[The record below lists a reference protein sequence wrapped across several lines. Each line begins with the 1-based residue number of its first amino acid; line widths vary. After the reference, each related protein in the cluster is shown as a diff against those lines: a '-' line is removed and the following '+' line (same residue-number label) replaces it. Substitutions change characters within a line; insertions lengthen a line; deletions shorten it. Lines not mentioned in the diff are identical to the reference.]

1 MTSNSRCLKIKCG
14 TCSGARYGV
23 STHVLKSGV
32 FIFCEQEAYEIFA
45 IDKLIG
51 AIINQVSASIVVFS
65 IIYLQ
70 AKIKVQVVLGDP
82 KSLELELLKKE
93 RTHGTLT
100 TQDQINS
107 RQNAE
112 RILGPDGNLF
122 RIDWVRVFSS
132 DMSVDDIDRVS
143 SCLAARP

>member
-23 STHVLKSGV
+23 PTRVLKSGV
-32 FIFCEQEAYEIFA
+32 LIFCEQEAYEIFT

-51 AIINQVSASIVVFS
+51 AIINQVSAPVVVFS

-82 KSLELELLKKE
+82 KALLKNE

-112 RILGPDGNLF
+112 RFLGPDENLF

-132 DMSVDDIDRVS
+132 DMSVDDIDRVP
-143 SCLAARP
+143 SCLTARP

>member
-1 MTSNSRCLKIKCG
+1 MVESCERLFENDVEQQVFEDQM
-14 TCSGARYGV
+14 RYMFG
-23 STHVLKSGV
+23 SK
-32 FIFCEQEAYEIFA
+32 EAYEIFA

-51 AIINQVSASIVVFS
+51 AIINQ
-65 IIYLQ
+65 
-70 AKIKVQVVLGDP
+70 VQVVLGDP

-112 RILGPDGNLF
+112 RILGPDENLF
-122 RIDWVRVFSS
+122 RIDWLPDCKTMTAQRLGKDDSSFDDSEISTGRWQAYIDSYVSVRPSS
-132 DMSVDDIDRVS
+132 LPGQSD
-143 SCLAARP
+143 